1 MSDNPFVLG
10 DNPFVCQFQI
20 LYCKMPIVDGA
31 VGYGGFSK
39 EQLRSDD
46 SILQNVLD
54 NLYKII
60 TEGIPL
66 PSFIGKEDVE
76 VIMYLPDLIN

>member
-1 MSDNPFVLG
+1 MA
-10 DNPFVCQFQI
+10 
-20 LYCKMPIVDGA
+20 GA
-31 VGYGGFSK
+31 VGYGGKFSK

-60 TEGIPL
+60 TESVPL
-66 PSFIGKEDVE
+66 PSFMDKEDVE

>member
-1 MSDNPFVLG
+1 MS

-20 LYCKMPIVDGA
+20 RYFKMPVMAGA
-31 VGYGGFSK
+31 VGYGGKFSK

-60 TEGIPL
+60 TEGVPL
-66 PSFIGKEDVE
+66 PSFMDKEDVE

>member
-1 MSDNPFVLG
+1 MS

-20 LYCKMPIVDGA
+20 RYSKMPVMAGA
-31 VGYGGFSK
+31 VGYGGKFSK

-60 TEGIPL
+60 TEGVPL
-66 PSFIGKEDVE
+66 PSFMDKEDVE

>member
-1 MSDNPFVLG
+1 MSDNS
-10 DNPFVCQFQI
+10 FVCQFQI
-20 LYCKMPIVDGA
+20 RYCKMPVMAGA
-31 VGYGGFSK
+31 VGYGGNFSK

-60 TEGIPL
+60 TEGVPL
-66 PSFIGKEDVE
+66 PSFMGKEDVE

>member
-1 MSDNPFVLG
+1 MSDNPFI
-10 DNPFVCQFQI
+10 CQFQI
-20 LYCKMPIVDGA
+20 RYRKMPVMAGA
-31 VGYGGFSK
+31 VGYGGKFSK

-60 TEGIPL
+60 TEGVPL
-66 PSFIGKEDVE
+66 PSFMDKEDVE

>member
-1 MSDNPFVLG
+1 MS

-20 LYCKMPIVDGA
+20 RYLKMPVIAGA
-31 VGYGGFSK
+31 VGYGGKFSK

-60 TEGIPL
+60 TEGVPL
-66 PSFIGKEDVE
+66 PSFMDKEDVE

>member
-1 MSDNPFVLG
+1 MA
-10 DNPFVCQFQI
+10 
-20 LYCKMPIVDGA
+20 GA
-31 VGYGGFSK
+31 VGYGGKFSK

-60 TEGIPL
+60 TEGVPL
-66 PSFIGKEDVE
+66 PSFMDKEDVE

>member
-1 MSDNPFVLG
+1 MA
-10 DNPFVCQFQI
+10 
-20 LYCKMPIVDGA
+20 GA
-31 VGYGGFSK
+31 VGYGGKFSK

-60 TEGIPL
+60 TEEFPYPALWTKKTWKSLCIYQ
-66 PSFIGKEDVE
+66 I
-76 VIMYLPDLIN
+76 